1 MSTSTALTIEA
12 LREAARAG
20 GARIAEHVTDDIEF
34 VEIDQKTPPAA
45 PAVHRG
51 REALL
56 QMADDLQ
63 RRRIRMEVQDGFLT
77 DDRGAVSVACT
88 YPDGKRV
95 VEHALLTLR
104 DGKIARWSGVQA
116 WDE

>member
-1 MSTSTALTIEA
+1 MSTSTALTVEA

-51 REALL
+51 RAALL
-56 QMADDLQ
+56 AMAEDLE
-63 RRRIRMEVQDGFLT
+63 RRGIRMEVQDGFMT
-77 DDRGAVSVACT
+77 DERGAVTVTCT
-88 YPDGKRV
+88 YPDGRRV
-95 VEHALLTLR
+95 VENALLTLR
-104 DGKIARWSGVQA
+104 EGKIARWNGVQA

>member
-51 REALL
+51 RVALIA
-56 QMADDLQ
+56 MAEELE
-63 RRRIRMEVQDGFLT
+63 RRGIRMEVRDGFMT
-77 DDRGAVSVACT
+77 DERGAVSVTCT
-88 YPDGKRV
+88 YPDGRRV
-95 VEHALLTLR
+95 VENALLTLR
-104 DGKIARWSGVQA
+104 DGKIARWDGVQA

>member
-12 LREAARAG
+12 LREAARVG
-20 GARIAEHVTDDIEF
+20 GARIAEHVTDDVEF

-45 PAVHRG
+45 PSVLRG
-51 REALL
+51 RAALIE
-56 QMADDLQ
+56 MAEDLE
-63 RRRIRMEVQDGFLT
+63 RRGIRTEIQDGFLT

-104 DGKIARWSGVQA
+104 DGKIARWDGVQA